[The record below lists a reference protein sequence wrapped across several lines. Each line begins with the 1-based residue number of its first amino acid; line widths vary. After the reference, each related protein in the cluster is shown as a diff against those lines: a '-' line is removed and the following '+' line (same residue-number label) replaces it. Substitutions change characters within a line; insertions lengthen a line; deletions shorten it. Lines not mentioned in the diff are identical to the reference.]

1 MAHLS
6 LRKISKTYAGGV
18 EAVKELDLEIA
29 DRDFI
34 VLVGPSGCGKS
45 TTLRMIAGL
54 EEISSGELLMD
65 GVRINER
72 LPKDRDMA
80 MVFQNYAL
88 YPHMSVYDNIAFGL
102 KVRKTPKVEIKT
114 RVEEAAHMLEIGE
127 LLRRKPRAISGGERQ
142 RVAFARAI
150 VRKPRVFLL
159 DEPLSNLDAALRD
172 QIRMELIA
180 LHQRLEATFVYVT
193 HDQTEAMTLGTRI
206 VIMKDGLVQ
215 QVDAPANIYNKPQN
229 VFVAGFIG
237 SPKMNLLPAQVESDG
252 NTAALRFGGQMLR
265 LPEDK
270 SASLLKGGYGN
281 GNITMGIRP
290 EHIELLPNPDT
301 EGEQSF
307 EAEKEIVELRGA
319 DSLLHLRCGENLLT
333 ARLESAAAKEIGQRC
348 YINIFPDKLHLFD
361 AASGR
366 RID

>member
-6 LRKISKTYAGGV
+6 LRNISKTYPGGV
-18 EAVKELDLEIA
+18 LAVDDLDLEIA

-54 EEISSGELLMD
+54 EEITAGELLMD
-65 GVRINER
+65 GVRINEY

-102 KVRKTPKVEIKT
+102 KVRKTPKKEIRR
-114 RVEEAAHMLEIGE
+114 RVEEAAVMLEIDD
-127 LLRRKPRAISGGERQ
+127 LLKRKPRAISGGQRQ

-172 QIRMELIA
+172 QIRTELIA

-206 VIMKDGLVQ
+206 VIMRDGIVQ
-215 QVDAPANIYNKPQN
+215 QVDAPANIYNNPLN
-229 VFVAGFIG
+229 IFVAGFIG
-237 SPKMNLLPAQVESDG
+237 SPKMNMLTAQLETYG
-252 NTAALRFGGQMLR
+252 NQVALRWEGRLIPLTAA
-265 LPEDK
+265 K
-270 SASLLKGGYGN
+270 TAYLLQKGYADGEA
-281 GNITMGIRP
+281 TLGIRP
-290 EHIELLPNPDT
+290 EHILVRPADGTAGQQE
-301 EGEQSF
+301 F
-307 EAEKEIVELRGA
+307 EVAKEIVELRGA
-319 DSLLHLRCGENLLT
+319 DSLLHLRCGSSLLT
-333 ARLESAAAKEIGQRC
+333 ARLESAAAQKLGQHC
-348 YINIFPDKLHLFD
+348 YIAMMPDKLHLFD
-361 AASGR
+361 INSGEAL
-366 RID
+366 

>member
-1 MAHLS
+1 MANLS
-6 LRKISKTYAGGV
+6 LRNITKVYDGGV
-18 EAVKELDLEIA
+18 VAVRDLDLEIA

-54 EEISSGELLMD
+54 EEISAGELLMD

-102 KVRKTPKVEIKT
+102 KVRKTPKKEIKN
-114 RVEEAAHMLEIGE
+114 RVGEAAQLLEIDD
-127 LLRRKPRAISGGERQ
+127 LLKRKPRAISGGQRQ

-172 QIRMELIA
+172 QIRTELIA

-206 VIMKDGLVQ
+206 VIMRDGVVQ
-215 QVDAPANIYNKPQN
+215 QADAPAHIYNKPQN
-229 VFVAGFIG
+229 IFVAGFIG
-237 SPKMNLLPAQVESDG
+237 SPKMNLLSARVEKNGHD
-252 NTAALRFGGQMLR
+252 AALRWGGQLMPL
-265 LPEDK
+265 LSEQ
-270 SASLLKGGYGN
+270 SAALLQGGYEGREVTL
-281 GNITMGIRP
+281 GVRP
-290 EHIELLPNPDT
+290 EHIAVRSN
-301 EGEQSF
+301 GEALGTRDF
-307 EAEKEIVELRGA
+307 AATKEIVELRGA
-319 DSLLHLRCGENLLT
+319 DSLLHLRCGESRLT
-333 ARLESAAAKEIGQRC
+333 ARLESAAARELAQNC
-348 YINIFPDKLHLFD
+348 YISILPDKLHLFD
-361 AASGR
+361 ADSGEA
-366 RID
+366 I

>member
-6 LRKISKTYAGGV
+6 LRKISKTYPGGV
-18 EAVKELDLEIA
+18 AAVKDLDLEIA

-54 EEISSGELLMD
+54 EEITAGELLMD
-65 GVRINER
+65 GTRINER

-102 KVRKTPKVEIKT
+102 KVRRTPKGEIRR
-114 RVEEAAHMLEIGE
+114 RVEEAAQMLEIGD
-127 LLRRKPRAISGGERQ
+127 LLKRKPRAISGGQRQ

-150 VRKPRVFLL
+150 VRKPQVFLL

-172 QIRMELIA
+172 QIRTELIA

-206 VIMKDGLVQ
+206 VIMRDGLVQ
-215 QVDAPANIYNKPQN
+215 QVDTPVNLYNKPHN

-237 SPKMNLLPAQVESDG
+237 SPKMNLLKAIVETNG
-252 NTAALRFGGQMLR
+252 TRAALRWGRQLIP
-265 LPEDK
+265 LPAEK
-270 SASLLKGGYGN
+270 SAALLQGGYEGAEIIF
-281 GNITMGIRP
+281 GVRP
-290 EHIELLPNPDT
+290 EHISVQP
-301 EGEQSF
+301 EGAYAQAQDF
-307 EAEKEIVELRGA
+307 EAIKEIVELRGA
-319 DSLLHLRCGENLLT
+319 DSLLHLRCGEDLLT
-333 ARLESAAAKEIGQRC
+333 VRLESSAAQKVGQYCHIG
-348 YINIFPDKLHLFD
+348 INPDKLHLFD
-361 AASGR
+361 NGSGEA
-366 RID
+366 I